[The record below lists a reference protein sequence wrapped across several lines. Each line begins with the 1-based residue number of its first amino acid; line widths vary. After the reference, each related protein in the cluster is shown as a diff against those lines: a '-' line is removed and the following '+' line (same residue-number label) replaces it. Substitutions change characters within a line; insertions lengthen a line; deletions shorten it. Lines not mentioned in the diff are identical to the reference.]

1 MFRVVLVTLSCH
13 CSLLCHRARCACYA
27 AFYLPV
33 SNGRIPVCKR
43 NSHTYIVVLCARTDI
58 VIIAPYSGTEHL
70 ADVYMYIYIYP
81 YVAHLPMCARAD
93 NVIIAPYSGTEHLAD
108 VIAGVTNTTTPRPS
122 ERPVLAFFRGNCGP
136 WENVAKRMRHAMV
149 GALRQGNSSEIDAC
163 CLGARA
169 TGFLEFAPVVCCLG
183 ARVRV

>member
-1 MFRVVLVTLSCH
+1 MMVTLSLRILFCTRRAQCH
-13 CSLLCHRARCACYA
+13 SARMTAMLHPLFA
-27 AFYLPV
+27 HMRQPLVPA
-33 SNGRIPVCKR
+33 CKR
-43 NSHTYIVVLCARTDI
+43 DSCHTCLIFL
-58 VIIAPYSGTEHL
+58 
-70 ADVYMYIYIYP
+70 
-81 YVAHLPMCARAD
+81 CARAD

-163 CLGARA
+163 CLGAR
-169 TGFLEFAPVVCCLG
+169 GSSRLG
-183 ARVRV
+183 SSACTLMMSSRVAC